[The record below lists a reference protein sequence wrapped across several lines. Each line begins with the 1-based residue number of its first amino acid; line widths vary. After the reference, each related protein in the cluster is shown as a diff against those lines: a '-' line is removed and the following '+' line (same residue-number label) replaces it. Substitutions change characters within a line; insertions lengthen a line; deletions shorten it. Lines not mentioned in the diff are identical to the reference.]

1 MANPLFLL
9 KKNLIFFRLFD
20 QERKNMNIR
29 EQLEAIEEATL
40 SAYAAKSAKSIG
52 RTLFG
57 EEPDEFRT
65 VFQRD
70 RDRILYSKAFK
81 DLQYKTQVFLI
92 NEGDFYRTRLTHTLE
107 VAQHARTLARA
118 LRLNEDLC
126 EAIAYAH
133 DLGHAPFGHTG
144 EMTLNEILKEDGG
157 FEHNFQSLR
166 IVDLL
171 EKRYKAYD
179 GLNLCFETREGIA
192 RHTTLYDHPIVPEEF
207 REQTSPT
214 LEAQIVNI
222 ADPLAYCAHDLED
235 ALNAGYLSINDIPQI
250 KNPLVVRVL
259 KKCRD
264 RYPGFDDGDTI
275 IRARLLVRTLIE
287 ETNIMVIEQTHKN
300 LRRLNIR
307 TLQDVRKAEIP
318 VVTAPHQDWENF
330 NQLKN
335 FLFENVYK
343 SPQVCIMNEK
353 GRLILSG
360 IFHHLE
366 KNPDMLPRFY
376 KFRFGQAEDKK
387 AQRRVIA
394 DYLSGMTDRYAMD
407 LYQMMF
413 EPYEK
418 VMFGFRE

>member
-1 MANPLFLL
+1 M
-9 KKNLIFFRLFD
+9 
-20 QERKNMNIR
+20 EMN
-29 EQLEAIEEATL
+29 
-40 SAYAAKSAKSIG
+40 
-52 RTLFG
+52 RTN
-57 EEPDEFRT
+57 FRT
-65 VFQRD
+65 AFQRD

-92 NEGDFYRTRLTHTLE
+92 SEGDFYRTRLTHTLE

-118 LRLNEDLC
+118 IRLNEDLC

-144 EMTLNEILKEDGG
+144 EITLNELMKKEGG
-157 FEHNFQSLR
+157 FEHNLQSLR
-166 IVDLL
+166 IVDLV

-192 RHTTLYDHPIVPEEF
+192 RHSTIYDQPMVPEEF
-207 REQTSPT
+207 RKYPSPT

-235 ALNAGYLSINDIPQI
+235 ALNAGYLSMNDIP
-250 KNPLVVRVL
+250 KMENLLVDRVL
-259 KKCRD
+259 KKCGD
-264 RYPGFDDGDTI
+264 RYPGFNGADTI
-275 IRARLLVRTLIE
+275 IQSRLLVRTLIE
-287 ETNIMVIEQTHKN
+287 ETNIMVIEQTRRN
-300 LRRLNIR
+300 LHLLKIK
-307 TLQDVRKAEIP
+307 TLQDVRKAKIP
-318 VVTAPHQDWENF
+318 IVTAPSQDWENF

-335 FLFENVYK
+335 FLFENVYRR
-343 SPQVCIMNEK
+343 PQVCIMNEK
-353 GRLILSG
+353 GRMIISR

-366 KNPDMLPRFY
+366 EKPDMLPTAF
-376 KFRFGQAEDKK
+376 KFRFKRARNKQA
-387 AQRRVIA
+387 RLRVIA
-394 DYLSGMTDRYAMD
+394 DYISGMTDRYAMD

>member
-1 MANPLFLL
+1 
-9 KKNLIFFRLFD
+9 
-20 QERKNMNIR
+20 MNIR
-29 EQLEAIEEATL
+29 EQLEAIEETTL
-40 SAYAAKSAKSIG
+40 SPYATKSAKSMG
-52 RTLFG
+52 RTLHG
-57 EEPDEFRT
+57 DEPDAFRT
-65 VFQRD
+65 AFQRD

-92 NEGDFYRTRLTHTLE
+92 SEGDFYRTRLTHTLE

-144 EMTLNEILKEDGG
+144 EIILNEILKKEGG
-157 FEHNFQSLR
+157 FEHNLQSLR
-166 IVDLL
+166 VVDLL

-192 RHTTLYDHPIVPEEF
+192 RHTTLYDHPIVPAEF
-207 REQTSPT
+207 KNTPSPT

-235 ALNAGYLSINDIPQI
+235 ALNAGFLSMNDIPQME
-250 KNPLVVRVL
+250 NPLVARVL
-259 KKCRD
+259 RKCGD

-300 LRRLNIR
+300 LRRLKIH
-307 TLQDVRKAEIP
+307 TLQEVRKARIP
-318 VVTAPHQDWENF
+318 IVTAPDKDWEDF

-343 SPQVCIMNEK
+343 RPQVCIMNEK
-353 GRLILSG
+353 GRLIISG
-360 IFHHLE
+360 LFHHLE

-376 KFRFGQAEDKK
+376 KFRFGQAENKK
-387 AQRRVIA
+387 AGRRVLA

>member
-1 MANPLFLL
+1 M
-9 KKNLIFFRLFD
+9 K
-20 QERKNMNIR
+20 IR
-29 EQLEAIEEATL
+29 EQLETIEESTL
-40 SAYAAKSAKSIG
+40 AAYASKSAASIG
-52 RTLFG
+52 RTLHG
-57 EEPDEFRT
+57 DEPDEFRT

-92 NEGDFYRTRLTHTLE
+92 SEGDFYRTRLTHTLE

-144 EMTLNEILKEDGG
+144 ETTINELMKKDGG
-157 FEHNFQSLR
+157 FEHNLQSLR

-171 EKRYKAYD
+171 EKRYSAYD

-192 RHTTLYDHPIVPEEF
+192 RHSTVYDHPIASEEF
-207 REQTSPT
+207 REHPSPT

-235 ALNAGYLSINDIPQI
+235 ALTAGYLSMNDIP
-250 KNPLVVRVL
+250 KMENPLVDQVL
-259 KKCRD
+259 KKCGD
-264 RYPGFDDGDTI
+264 RYPGFDTADTT

-287 ETNIMVIEQTHKN
+287 GTNIMVIKQTHNN
-300 LRRLNIR
+300 LRRLKIKSI
-307 TLQDVRKAEIP
+307 QEVRKEEVPI
-318 VVTAPHQDWENF
+318 VTAPNQDWVHF
-330 NQLKN
+330 NQLKT

-343 SPQVCIMNEK
+343 RPQVSIMNEK
-353 GRLILSG
+353 GRLIISR

-366 KNPDMLPRFY
+366 EKPEMLPGVFKSRFFQT
-376 KFRFGQAEDKK
+376 KDKK
-387 AQRRVIA
+387 TRHRIIA

>member
-1 MANPLFLL
+1 M
-9 KKNLIFFRLFD
+9 K
-20 QERKNMNIR
+20 IR
-29 EQLEAIEEATL
+29 EQLEDIEESTL
-40 SAYAAKSAKSIG
+40 AAYASKSAQSIG
-52 RTLFG
+52 RTLHG
-57 EEPDEFRT
+57 DEPDEFRT
-65 VFQRD
+65 AFQRD

-92 NEGDFYRTRLTHTLE
+92 TEGDFYRTRLTHTLE

-118 LRLNEDLC
+118 IRLNEDLC

-133 DLGHAPFGHTG
+133 DLGHTPFGHTG
-144 EMTLNEILKEDGG
+144 ETTLNELMKKEGG
-157 FEHNFQSLR
+157 FEHNLQSLR

-192 RHTTLYDHPIVPEEF
+192 RHSTAYDHPIVPREF
-207 REQTSPT
+207 RIYLSPT

-235 ALNAGYLSINDIPQI
+235 ALTAGYLSMNDIP
-250 KNPLVVRVL
+250 KMENPLVDRVL
-259 KKCRD
+259 IKCGD
-264 RYPGFDDGDTI
+264 RYPGFDNADAI

-287 ETNIMVIEQTHKN
+287 ETNIMVIKQTHDN
-300 LRRLNIR
+300 LRRLKIKTR
-307 TLQDVRKAEIP
+307 QEVRKAETPI
-318 VVTAPHQDWENF
+318 VTAPNRDWANV

-343 SPQVCIMNEK
+343 RPQVCIMNEK
-353 GRLILSG
+353 GRLIISR

-366 KNPDMLPRFY
+366 EKPDMLPSVFKSRFIQT
-376 KFRFGQAEDKK
+376 KDKK
-387 AQRRVIA
+387 TRRRIIA

>member
-1 MANPLFLL
+1 
-9 KKNLIFFRLFD
+9 
-20 QERKNMNIR
+20 MNIR

-40 SAYAAKSAKSIG
+40 AAYAAKSAKSIG
-52 RTLFG
+52 RTLYG
-57 EEPDEFRT
+57 DEPDEFRT
-65 VFQRD
+65 AFQRD

-144 EMTLNEILKEDGG
+144 EMTLNEILREEGG

-166 IVDLL
+166 IVDML

-192 RHTTLYDHPIVPEEF
+192 RHTTLYDHPIISEEF
-207 REQTSPT
+207 RKQTSPT

-235 ALNAGYLSINDIPQI
+235 ALNAGYLSIDEIPQM
-250 KNPLVVRVL
+250 KNPLVVRVV
-259 KKCRD
+259 KKCQE

-287 ETNIMVIEQTHKN
+287 ETNIMVIGQTHEN
-300 LRRLNIR
+300 LRRLDIH
-307 TLQDVRKAEIP
+307 TLEDIRKAEDP
-318 VVTAPHQDWENF
+318 VVTAPHQDWEDF
-330 NQLKN
+330 NHLKG

-343 SPQVCIMNEK
+343 RPQVSIMNEK

-366 KNPDMLPRFY
+366 KNPDMLPRLY
-376 KFRFGQAEDKK
+376 KNRFDQAEDKK
-387 AQRRVIA
+387 IQRRVIA